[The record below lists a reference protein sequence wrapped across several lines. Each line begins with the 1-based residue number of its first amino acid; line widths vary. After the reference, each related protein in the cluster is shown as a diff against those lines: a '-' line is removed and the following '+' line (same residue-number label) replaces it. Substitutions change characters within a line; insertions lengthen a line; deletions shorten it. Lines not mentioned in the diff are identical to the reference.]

1 MPTFVF
7 TELVNDPPARV
18 DSACLGVDGQVASRF
33 GDNDVGKAVKMGTAN
48 NFVLCD
54 AGDEIEGFVSSISAE
69 GTYNGGFSFGGV
81 QRDRRILAEIGA
93 NQGAT
98 PAAVGDY
105 VVADDQIALGTAGLA
120 QVKTGTAFSQLNEAP
135 YTVTQESPR
144 RFKWRIIRIV
154 SNGPG
159 GAGTAGSVVLL
170 NRE

>member
-98 PAAVGDY
+98 PAAVLDY
-105 VVADDQIALGTAGLA
+105 VVADTQVPLGTAGMA
-120 QVKTGTAFSQLNEAP
+120 KVKTGPVAAAGVQAAP
-135 YTVTQESPR
+135 TKYL
-144 RFKWRIIRIV
+144 WRIIRIV